1 MNNTLKALLISTT
14 AILLA
19 NILLK
24 MMFPQPVVVVG
35 HESISSDT
43 HIQRGGLLAGTP

>member
-1 MNNTLKALLISTT
+1 MNDTFKALLISTT

-24 MMFPQPVVVVG
+24 MMFPQPVLVIG
-35 HESISSDT
+35 HESIGSNT
-43 HIQRGGLLAGTP
+43 NIQRGGLLASTP